1 MPPKKDPKLS
11 AKITAE
17 NDFSD
22 VQNLV
27 QLNDFV
33 FTTMYAFKYRRT
45 QAKVVEALT
54 QIYDMS
60 PMASSTDSEVLELLK
75 RTKVINLNMLMEHI
89 EAKQYL
95 TPAEL
100 LEANPVKMQQTLAR
114 ATNDLLASIQLP
126 LRREKQQWIEVFN

>member
-11 AKITAE
+11 SKITAD

-22 VQNLV
+22 VQNLC

-54 QIYDMS
+54 QTYDMS
-60 PMASSTDSEVLELLK
+60 SMANSTDSEAAELMK

-89 EAKQYL
+89 EAK
-95 TPAEL
+95 
-100 LEANPVKMQQTLAR
+100 
-114 ATNDLLASIQLP
+114 
-126 LRREKQQWIEVFN
+126 

>member
-11 AKITAE
+11 SKLTAD

-22 VQNLV
+22 VQNLT

-54 QIYDMS
+54 QIYDTS
-60 PMASSTDSEVLELLK
+60 PMANSTDSEVVELMK

-89 EAKQYL
+89 EAK
-95 TPAEL
+95 
-100 LEANPVKMQQTLAR
+100 
-114 ATNDLLASIQLP
+114 
-126 LRREKQQWIEVFN
+126 